1 MKASEIQKT
10 YQGLMGIKVK
20 RVPIKMSFILSRNLK
35 KLEEVVQDI
44 DSKRNDL
51 LRVYGDKDE
60 DGQLKV
66 RDNGEITVPAQDVP
80 KFMADVNEMLNAD
93 IEITLDKLSMD
104 DIEKCDQDGYDNL
117 TVEEVGALEC
127 MMDEGDAE

>member
-20 RVPIKMSFILSRNLK
+20 RVPIKMSFVLSRNLK
-35 KLEEVVQDI
+35 KMEEVVQDI

-51 LRVYGDKDE
+51 LRVYGDKDD

-66 RDNGEITVPAQDVP
+66 GDNGEITVPAKDVP
-80 KFMADVNEMLNAD
+80 KFMADVSEMLNAD
-93 IEITLDKLSMD
+93 IEITLDKVSMA

-117 TVEEVGALEC
+117 TVEEVSALEC
-127 MMDEGDAE
+127 MLDEGDAV